1 MPGELVIDAS
11 VAAKVFFTEQGS
23 GAARDLAMS
32 GVRFIAPDL
41 ITLEIA
47 SVAAKYVR
55 RDETTIGHGL
65 EALRA
70 LPDLI
75 DHLEPLANLG
85 ERALALSVAH
95 GFSVYDASYLAL
107 AKARGR
113 QVVTADEKLAR
124 RASQAGLG
132 DLVRNL

>member
-1 MPGELVIDAS
+1 MPDELVIDAS
-11 VAAKVFFTEQGS
+11 VAAKVFFTEAGS
-23 GAARDLAMS
+23 EAARDLALS

-55 RDETTIGHGL
+55 RGETTVGHGL
-65 EALRA
+65 EALQA

-75 DHLEPLANLG
+75 DHLAPLGGLG
-85 ERALALSVAH
+85 ERALELAVTH
-95 GFSVYDASYLAL
+95 GFSAYDASYLAL
-107 AKARGR
+107 AEARGV

-124 RASQAGLG
+124 RASAAGLG
-132 DLVRNL
+132 DLVRTL